1 MNKKVQTDVHHMGDQ
16 PLNFAKTLY
25 HKASRYLNASTVITD
40 KHYTNIKRFDVYFLN
55 HAGTKYIS

>member
-25 HKASRYLNASTVITD
+25 HKASRYLNASTFITD
-40 KHYTNIKRFDVYFLN
+40 KH
-55 HAGTKYIS
+55 